1 MFMRSAKREKL
12 LDWMIE
18 FIGIS
23 CGCLILWLGGRKIIM
38 NTADPAGFIAFI
50 VAIFMLSRPLSR
62 LGKINSIN
70 QKALA
75 AAERIFEILDKK
87 PKVLQKE
94 EAADLP
100 AFGDSIKF
108 NNVSF
113 AYGDETVLHTIN
125 LEVRKGDVLAI
136 VGPSGGGKSSLVNLI
151 PRFYDASAGN
161 VTIDGRDVKDFKL
174 KSLIAQIGIVTQ
186 ETILFNDTV
195 RANIT
200 YGFREASQA
209 QVEDAAQRAF
219 AHRFIINMPKGYE
232 TVIGD
237 RGFRL
242 SGGEKQRLSIARAVL
257 TNPPILILDEA
268 TSQLDSESERY
279 VQEALDE
286 LMRGRTVVAIAHR
299 LSTIKKAHKI
309 VVLEQGR
316 IVGMG
321 RHEELLTTCPL
332 YEKLHTM
339 QFQI

>member
-1 MFMRSAKREKL
+1 MS
-12 LDWMIE
+12 
-18 FIGIS
+18 
-23 CGCLILWLGGRKIIM
+23 
-38 NTADPAGFIAFI
+38 
-50 VAIFMLSRPLSR
+50 
-62 LGKINSIN
+62 
-70 QKALA
+70 
-75 AAERIFEILDKK
+75 
-87 PKVLQKE
+87 
-94 EAADLP
+94 
-100 AFGDSIKF
+100 
-108 NNVSF
+108 
-113 AYGDETVLHTIN
+113 
-125 LEVRKGDVLAI
+125 
-136 VGPSGGGKSSLVNLI
+136 
-151 PRFYDASAGN
+151 
-161 VTIDGRDVKDFKL
+161 
-174 KSLIAQIGIVTQ
+174 Q

-321 RHEELLTTCPL
+321 RHEELLKECPL